1 MSKSTTRGRWRTVA
15 VGMLVSA
22 AVACGGG
29 GGTGGEAASPAAGPS
44 SSGGAVS
51 IAGFKF
57 EPSDVEVTAG
67 TEVVWTN
74 DDAVAHTVQDEGEL
88 FAESPELATGDTFS
102 FTYDTPGTYP
112 YICGIHPYMKGT
124 VTVS

>member
-1 MSKSTTRGRWRTVA
+1 MSKSTARGRWRTVA

-29 GGTGGEAASPAAGPS
+29 GGTGGEASAPAAGPS

-57 EPSDVEVTAG
+57 VPSDVEVTAG

-74 DDAVAHTVQDEGEL
+74 DDPVAHTVQDNGEL
-88 FAESPELATGDTFS
+88 FPESPELAKGETFS